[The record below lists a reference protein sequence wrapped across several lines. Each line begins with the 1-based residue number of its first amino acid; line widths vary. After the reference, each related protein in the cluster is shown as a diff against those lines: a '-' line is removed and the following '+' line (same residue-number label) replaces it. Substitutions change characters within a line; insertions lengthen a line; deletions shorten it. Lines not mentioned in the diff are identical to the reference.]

1 VLHIFLAFFQLFDLY
16 SVFFHQLGFTN
27 SGKGAIMWVL
37 CTRTVI
43 DLYTIILGMRKFFEK
58 HNSKEVTM
66 NRKAINTAEPLKA
79 YFKELPT
86 YCEPYGNGHIN
97 DTFLVVSQKRY
108 ILQRMNTSIFTRPVE
123 LMENILGV
131 TGNIRKKTAAIG
143 GDVARCSLTVVP
155 TLDGAR
161 YFCDSTGGYWR
172 LYDFVEGTV
181 TKESVEDA
189 NDFYTCAKAFGGFQ
203 EMLADYP
210 AETLSEPIANFHN
223 TPWRYDNLMRAVAA
237 DKCGRLSSVLPEV
250 EFAKEREEF
259 CKVLENARAAGELPL
274 RVTHNDTKLNN
285 ILFDEKSAAPV
296 CVIDLDTVM
305 PGYSVTD
312 FGDSIRFGANTA
324 VEDETDLSKVT
335 LDLDL
340 FKVYVK
346 GFIEG
351 CNGSLTE
358 KEIELLPEG
367 AMMMTLECG
376 LRFLTDH
383 LEGDTYFKIHREG
396 HNLDRARNQFALVAD
411 MERKLDQMRAIIQEI
426 VG

>member
-1 VLHIFLAFFQLFDLY
+1 
-16 SVFFHQLGFTN
+16 
-27 SGKGAIMWVL
+27 
-37 CTRTVI
+37 
-43 DLYTIILGMRKFFEK
+43 
-58 HNSKEVTM
+58 M
-66 NRKAINTAEPLKA
+66 NRENKNTTEVLSA
-79 YFKELPT
+79 YFEVVPT

-97 DTFLVVSQKRY
+97 DTFLVVADKRY
-108 ILQRMNTSIFTRPVE
+108 ILQRMNTGIFTKPVE
-123 LMENILGV
+123 LMENIVGV
-131 TGNIRKKTAAIG
+131 TAHIRKKTAELG
-143 GDVARCSLTVVP
+143 GDVERCSLTVVP

-161 YFCDSTGGYWR
+161 YFKDSDGYYWR

-181 TKESVEDA
+181 TKERVENA
-189 NDFYTCAKAFGGFQ
+189 NDFYTCAVAFGNFQ
-203 EMLADYP
+203 QMLAEYP
-210 AETLSEPIANFHN
+210 ADTLNEPIANFHN
-223 TPWRYDNLMRAVAA
+223 TPWRYENLMKAVAE
-237 DKCGRLSSVLPEV
+237 DKCGRLASVLPEV

-259 CKVLENARAAGELPL
+259 CKILENARKDGSLPL

-285 ILFDEKSAAPV
+285 ILFDENTQEPV

-335 LDLDL
+335 LDLEL
-340 FKVYVK
+340 FETYAR

-351 CNGSLTE
+351 CGGSLTK

-376 LRFLTDH
+376 MRFLTDYI
-383 LEGDTYFKIHREG
+383 EGDTYFKIHREN

-411 MERKLDQMRAIIQEI
+411 MEKKLDKMNEIINDIIVSFMR
-426 VG
+426 